1 MNVLVCEKD
10 LNLKSSAAECYGLN
24 VYCYRALGQPG
35 LAAHCLQEASRAYAQ
50 AGQPQAAALT
60 LGAAA
65 GCMLKSGQ
73 HGAGEVMQ
81 VLEESR
87 RLAERSTERGLL
99 GEALGLRCGIWG
111 ISDRVIL

>member
-1 MNVLVCEKD
+1 
-10 LNLKSSAAECYGLN
+10 
-24 VYCYRALGQPG
+24 
-35 LAAHCLQEASRAYAQ
+35 
-50 AGQPQAAALT
+50 
-60 LGAAA
+60 
-65 GCMLKSGQ
+65 MLKSGQ